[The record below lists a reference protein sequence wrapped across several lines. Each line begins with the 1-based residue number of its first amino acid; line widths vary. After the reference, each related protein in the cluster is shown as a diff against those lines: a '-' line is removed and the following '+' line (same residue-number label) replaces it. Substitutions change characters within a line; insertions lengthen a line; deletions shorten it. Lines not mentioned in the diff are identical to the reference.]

1 MFSSFDYFDR
11 FYVGAFQALTRRY
24 ANMDVLVALGTNAAY
39 FYSIYTVIKA
49 LTSDRFEGQDFFE
62 TSAMLIPFILLG
74 KYLEVVAKGKTSDA
88 IAKLINLPP
97 DTAYLLILD
106 TAGNVTSEM

>member
-1 MFSSFDYFDR
+1 
-11 FYVGAFQALTRRY
+11 
-24 ANMDVLVALGTNAAY
+24 
-39 FYSIYTVIKA
+39 
-49 LTSDRFEGQDFFE
+49 
-62 TSAMLIPFILLG
+62 LIPFILLG